1 MKENIA
7 VILAIL
13 AFIILCG
20 LSYYLLII
28 KETPYYS
35 IIDNT
40 QYEKINEREYRYSL
54 VSYQANGKAKRIK
67 FVTTRELIEGAY
79 IKLDVMF
86 LRGVVRWEEVDYND
100 IPKNAQIKIPKISKS
115 VELNQHFFVYYMW
128 TQKLNTINVVKSD
141 IYMIKF
147 K

>member
-1 MKENIA
+1 MKENAAI
-7 VILAIL
+7 ILAVL

-40 QYEKINEREYRYSL
+40 QYEKISEREYRYSL

-115 VELNQHFFVYYMW
+115 V
-128 TQKLNTINVVKSD
+128 D
-141 IYMIKF
+141 
-147 K
+147 